1 MDYITVAFIV
11 ISMCIET
18 ILTNRQIR
26 DVLKI
31 ISNLERDLRFAEAKI
46 EGLEEQIKKGA
57 R

>member
-1 MDYITVAFIV
+1 MEYITAALIV
-11 ISMCIET
+11 ICMGIET

-31 ISNLERDLRFAEAKI
+31 INNLECDLRFAEAKI
-46 EGLEEQIKKGA
+46 EELEEQIKKGV

>member
-1 MDYITVAFIV
+1 MDYITAALIV
-11 ISMCIET
+11 ICMGIET

-46 EGLEEQIKKGA
+46 EWIEEQIKKGEM
-57 R
+57 

>member
-1 MDYITVAFIV
+1 MA
-11 ISMCIET
+11 IET

-31 ISNLERDLRFAEAKI
+31 ISDLESDLRFAEAKI

-57 R
+57 RNE